1 MEKLLDWIYSLL
13 WGTPMLLMMLGVG
26 VWMTVCTRCVQVR
39 FFPRAVRRFFRQ
51 EGSGAEGVSSFRALC
66 TALAATVGTGNIAG
80 VAGAISLG
88 GPGAVFWM
96 LFFSFFGMAV
106 KYAEAALAVRYHV
119 REGGAI
125 VGGPM
130 YMIQLGL
137 PKAFLPLAGIYS
149 FCGILAS
156 FGVGNLTQV
165 NAIVTGIE
173 SSVST
178 VRISP
183 VAIGIVLMGLVGF
196 AFWKGTDSIGRIAE
210 CLVPYAAGIYIAL
223 CLIFLACKIRSV
235 PVALQSILMGAFS
248 PKAVTGGIIG
258 SAIRAVQVGC
268 SRGVFTHE
276 AGMGTASIAHA
287 SANAAHPAE
296 QGMMGLVEVFLDTF
310 VICTMTALVILC
322 SGCKIPYG
330 IDSGAQLTIS
340 AFSVVYGHFGKLIVS
355 AFLAVFAYATILGWS
370 FYGVRCTRYLFGRKA
385 EPWYFALQTAAVLLG
400 AVMNTSVVWK
410 TAEVF
415 NGLMAVPNLLVL
427 LLLGPVLK
435 SITNSYT
442 SESSVRKWR

>member
-1 MEKLLDWIYSLL
+1 MEKLLDWIYGLL

-39 FFPRAVRRFFRQ
+39 FFPRAVRRFFRR

-106 KYAEAALAVRYHV
+106 KYAEAALAVRYHAC
-119 REGGAI
+119 ENGEI

-196 AFWKGTDSIGRIAE
+196 AFWKGTDSIGRVAE

-223 CLIFLACKIRSV
+223 CLIFLACKIRSI
-235 PVALQSILMGAFS
+235 PIALQSILAGAFS

-258 SAIRAVQVGC
+258 SAMRAVQAGC

-330 IDSGAQLTIS
+330 IDSGARLTIS

-400 AVMNTSVVWK
+400 AMMNTSVVWK

-415 NGLMAVPNLLVL
+415 NGLMAIPNLLVL

-442 SESSVRKWR
+442 SESSIRKWR